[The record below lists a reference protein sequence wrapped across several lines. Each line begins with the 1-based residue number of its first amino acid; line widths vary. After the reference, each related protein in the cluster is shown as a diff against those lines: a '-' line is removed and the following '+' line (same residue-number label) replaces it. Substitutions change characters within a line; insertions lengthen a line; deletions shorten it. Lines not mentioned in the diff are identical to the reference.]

1 MEEVLQQVPPEA
13 WPLIDTLF
21 NMTLL
26 FTGLWLAWTIFVM
39 WRRSA
44 SNLTS
49 ISGASPNKRANPDF
63 LSVDQKARR
72 DALKR
77 GDEFEKDLD
86 NRERDEAR
94 ELKKKARR
102 QESAISRIGRLVSFF
117 MALFSV
123 ATMISGTIFQ
133 VTIMG
138 RYWEQYSAGE
148 RLAYVIKE
156 HPIGVAVTA
165 AVILYNVINFVVRY
179 KSEKV

>member
-1 MEEVLQQVPPEA
+1 MEEALRQVPPEA

-21 NMTLL
+21 NLTLL
-26 FTGLWLAWTIFVM
+26 FTGLWLAWTLFVM

-44 SNLTS
+44 SNLTAVRGV
-49 ISGASPNKRANPDF
+49 GANKKATPDF
-63 LSVDQKARR
+63 LSVDEKARR
-72 DALKR
+72 EALKR
-77 GDEFEKDLD
+77 GDEFEKDLER
-86 NRERDEAR
+86 RERDEER
-94 ELKKKARR
+94 NLKRAKRR
-102 QESAISRIGRLVSFF
+102 QESMVSRIGRLISLF

-148 RLAYVIKE
+148 RLSYVVRE

-179 KSEKV
+179 RSERV